1 MLRASATEGTGKELG
16 EFFKRIFFI
25 SSISWTRDDYDYDK
39 DDDDDDDDHN
49 VGISHKYFK
58 IGLVACGPCF
68 LFRCAV
74 ASLYEVVSVRPS
86 VRRSVGP

>member
-68 LFRCAV
+68 LFIIIFIN
-74 ASLYEVVSVRPS
+74 VRKQLLTFNL
-86 VRRSVGP
+86 RF